1 MAIECSYGDWNSSK
15 PLFTCSFLAEG
26 IIFILS
32 TLCGYHHVVKCSRS
46 KAAKGAFTEGF
57 GNGESLNNLV
67 IVRECYQITVH
78 ISRSWQPRNTEV
90 VTAT

>member
-1 MAIECSYGDWNSSK
+1 MAIQSGYGNWICSEAV
-15 PLFTCSFLAEG
+15 FTCSFLAEG
-26 IIFILS
+26 IIFILP
-32 TLCGYHHVVKCSRS
+32 TLRGYHHIVKCPRN
-46 KAAKGAFTEGF
+46 KAVEGAFTEGF

-67 IVRECYQITVH
+67 IMRECYQITVY